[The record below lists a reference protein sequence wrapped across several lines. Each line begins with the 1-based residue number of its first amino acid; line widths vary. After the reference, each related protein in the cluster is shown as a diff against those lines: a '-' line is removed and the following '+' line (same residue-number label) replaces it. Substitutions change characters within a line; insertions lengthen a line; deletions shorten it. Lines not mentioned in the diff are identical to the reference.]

1 MIDKDIKAVCKKLK
15 PVLGPRA
22 DTLWIAYATAETMDA
37 KRETEALIQMCAAQY
52 LSAMVDDRAVL
63 LPPPSAAMAA
73 GEFRLGNVIYGRRE
87 VCPLYLRRENFIR
100 QICILAI
107 TGAGKTNVA
116 QLLVLGLLEKDI
128 PFLVVDWKRS
138 YRDIFS
144 LDYPQVKAVQIF
156 TVGRKTA
163 APFNWNPLRAP
174 PGVHPK
180 TWISV
185 VAEALE
191 KSHLSG
197 PGVAD
202 ILIEILDKQFERFG
216 CYDGMI
222 EKYPNFF
229 DAAEELDRVQFKGR
243 RMLWQDSC
251 ARILKTFIFGGP
263 ASGAF
268 NARNP
273 IKLEVLFRKPTIIE
287 LDQELPKPLRV
298 FFSDVLLRWIHL
310 YRLGQG
316 ETDELRHVTFL
327 EEVHNFFPRSLTE
340 KQATNSLEN
349 VFREIRGFGEG
360 LVSIT
365 QHPSLMP
372 VYILGNSSTQIYL
385 SLQHEDDIF
394 TAKQALFLEPGD
406 EVFLERLGVGEGI
419 VKIKGRVNP
428 CHVRFPRV
436 PVTKGTIPD
445 HLIGKGGPGGA
456 EAGLD

>member
-1 MIDKDIKAVCKKLK
+1 MIDKEVKALCKKLK
-15 PVLGPRA
+15 PVLGARA
-22 DTLWIAYATAETMDA
+22 DALWIAYATAETMDQ

-52 LSAMVDDRAVL
+52 LSSMVDDGSIL
-63 LPPPSAAMAA
+63 LPPPTAGAAQ
-73 GEFRLGNVIYGRRE
+73 GEFPLGRVRYGNRD
-87 VCPLYLRRENFIR
+87 VCALSLTRQNFIR

-116 QLLVLGLLEKDI
+116 QLLLLGLLEKEV
-128 PFLVVDWKRS
+128 PFLVIDWKRS
-138 YRDIFS
+138 YRDLHS
-144 LDYPQVKAVQIF
+144 LDHPKARATQIF

-163 APFNWNPLRAP
+163 SPFNWNPLRPP

-185 VAEALE
+185 TAEALE

-202 ILIEILDKQFERFG
+202 VLIEILDKKFEEMG
-216 CYDGMI
+216 CYEGTI
-222 EKYPNFF
+222 EKHPNFF

-251 ARILKTFIFGGP
+251 ARILKTFIFGP
-263 ASGAF
+263 AAGAF
-268 NARNP
+268 NARHP
-273 IKLEVLFRKPTIIE
+273 IKLEELLLRPTIIE

-298 FFSDVLLRWIHL
+298 FLSDILLRWIHL

-316 ETDELRHVTFL
+316 ETDDLRHVTFL
-327 EEVHNFFPRSLTE
+327 EEVHNLFPRSLVE

-372 VYILGNSSTQIYL
+372 VYILGNCSTQIYL
-385 SLQHEDDIF
+385 SLQHEDDIM
-394 TAKQALFLEPGD
+394 TARQALFLERED
-406 EVFLERLGVGEGI
+406 EAFLERLGVGEGI

-436 PVTKGTIPD
+436 PVTKGALPD
-445 HLIGKGGPGGA
+445 HLIGKGGDDA
-456 EAGLD
+456 ETRVD